1 MVLWVSGKCR
11 VKQNQPGLCTAG
23 LILRGGVQGT
33 GEILRGVEGTGEI
46 LRGGVEGTGESS
58 SVNTPP
64 ASSHRATR

>member
-33 GEILRGVEGTGEI
+33 GEILRG
-46 LRGGVEGTGESS
+46 GVEGTGESS

>member
-33 GEILRGVEGTGEI
+33 GEILRGVEGTGE
-46 LRGGVEGTGESS
+46 SS